1 MNVKFVKGEYSMK
14 EFFRKQCA
22 NMISVARIIAAISLY
37 FFTTVSYP
45 FVIVYVFCGLTDLL
59 DGKIARKLNTTSTL
73 GALLDTIGDM
83 LTYFGFAKILF
94 MQHLVPLWAFLW
106 FIAILTG
113 NVIGGVI
120 AKKRFGEFYLVH
132 SFFGRVVGGL
142 LFLLPLMLR
151 ITQDIAYNNCYCLG
165 LLGVIGTLSA
175 IEAIYIQLKSTEKH
189 MEITS
194 LKQMKNL

>member
-1 MNVKFVKGEYSMK
+1 MK

-22 NMISVARIIAAISLY
+22 NMISVARIIAAISL
-37 FFTTVSYP
+37 FFFSSVTYP
-45 FVIVYVFCGLTDLL
+45 FVIVYIFCGLTDVL
-59 DGKIARKLNTTSTL
+59 DGYLARKLNITSTL

-94 MQHLVPLWAFLW
+94 MQRLVPLWAFIW
-106 FIAILTG
+106 FIVILSG
-113 NVIGGVI
+113 NVVGGVI

-132 SFFGRVVGGL
+132 SFFGRVVGGA
-142 LFLLPLMLR
+142 LFLLPLLLR
-151 ITQDIAYNNCYCLG
+151 ITQDIENNNYYCLG
-165 LLGVIGTLSA
+165 VLGIIGTISA

>member
-1 MNVKFVKGEYSMK
+1 MK

-22 NMISVARIIAAISLY
+22 NMISVARILAAISLY
-37 FFTTVSYP
+37 FFSKVSYP
-45 FVIVYVFCGLTDLL
+45 FVIVYVFCGLTDVL
-59 DGKIARKLNTTSTL
+59 DGYLARKLNTTSTL
-73 GALLDTIGDM
+73 GALLDTIGDV
-83 LTYFGFAKILF
+83 LTYFGFAKLLF

-106 FIAILTG
+106 FIAILSG
-113 NVIGGVI
+113 NVVGGVI

-142 LFLLPLMLR
+142 LFVLPLMLR
-151 ITQDIAYNNCYCLG
+151 VTQNIENNNCYCLAV
-165 LLGVIGTLSA
+165 LGVVGTLSA

-194 LKQMKNL
+194 LKQMKSL